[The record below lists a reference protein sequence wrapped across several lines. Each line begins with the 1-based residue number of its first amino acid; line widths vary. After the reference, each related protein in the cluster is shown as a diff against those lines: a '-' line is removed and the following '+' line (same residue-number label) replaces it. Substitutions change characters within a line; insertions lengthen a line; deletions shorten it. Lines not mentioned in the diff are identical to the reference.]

1 MHTPTSTAETGA
13 NGQGSGTPAIAR
25 VENAA
30 SSSAISREFYN
41 FLADIEDLIKETTSL
56 TGDELAS
63 ARVKLNARVAAAK
76 ASAEE
81 IGDNIALRARQTASV
96 TNDYV
101 HEQPWKVLGASAA
114 IAFLL
119 GIVIARRS

>member
-1 MHTPTSTAETGA
+1 MHNPTATTDIGT
-13 NGQGSGTPAIAR
+13 NGQGSGTPAIAK

-56 TGDELAS
+56 TGDELAH

-81 IGDNIALRARQTASV
+81 VGDSITLRARQTASM

-119 GIVIARRS
+119 GVLIARRS